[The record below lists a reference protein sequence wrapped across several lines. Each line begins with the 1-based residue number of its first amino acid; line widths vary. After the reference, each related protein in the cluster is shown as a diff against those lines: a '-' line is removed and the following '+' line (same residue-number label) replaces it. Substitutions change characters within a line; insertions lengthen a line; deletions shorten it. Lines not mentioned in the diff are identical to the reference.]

1 MHSWNQGFFLIVRLS
16 SPSIC
21 KHKTLKLF
29 HEFHK
34 VTEAAAQ
41 RCSIKKCFLNNFAKL
56 TRKSLFQSLFLIELQ
71 ATACNFFKREALAQ
85 LFYCKFSENLKN
97 IFLLSNTS
105 IAFFGV
111 KNWFLEIADLKI
123 QRLKKNETVKKK
135 DFSESFITDG
145 KLHRP
150 ITIGLLE
157 THVLAITS

>member
-1 MHSWNQGFFLIVRLS
+1 MHSWNQGFFPILRLS

-41 RCSIKKCFLNNFAKL
+41 NQGFFLIVRLSFPNICKHKALKLFHEFHKVTEAAAQRCSVKKCFLKNFAKL

-85 LFYCKFSENLKN
+85 LFYCKFSENFKN
-97 IFLLSNTS
+97 IFLL
-105 IAFFGV
+105 
-111 KNWFLEIADLKI
+111 
-123 QRLKKNETVKKK
+123 
-135 DFSESFITDG
+135 
-145 KLHRP
+145 
-150 ITIGLLE
+150 
-157 THVLAITS
+157 